1 MVPTTKCLLVAVLWG
16 SFFFSLSSGFQSP
29 LNIHNE
35 PAIRTTTKTTTTTLY
50 GALEPL
56 GREDTWQA
64 YLDEETTG
72 LVYYFDTAT
81 GESRWEP
88 PTATFPEVRLPRKKQ
103 RLADSLRKEY
113 RKTRQEMAN
122 ANEPGGIE
130 DVVGG
135 FFSSVTSVLE
145 KNDARKEDEE
155 SLEDS
160 KTQEVE
166 EEQPSGG
173 FFNNFF
179 SDGGANE
186 ETMED
191 SASLEESIEEE
202 QTAEPKNPF
211 GSLFGGESASVED
224 NQAIEEAAAKENVQ
238 EESKGGLLGSF
249 FPSAEK
255 KIVNLTPIDIDIGSH
270 ILPHP
275 AKVRWGGEDATF
287 VKGRTFG
294 VFDGVSGAEKL
305 DGVPLYSR
313 TLASEMK
320 RQCGTGSETVKEMT
334 SYLTSA
340 ASYADGAATGASTAV
355 VASIGESGFLQALNV
370 GDSCCMVIRDGK
382 VTAKTREISHYWE
395 CPYQLSEDSPDQP
408 KDGTKLNVEL
418 ISGDLVLMGSDG
430 VFDNVNDDQLL
441 ELVAESS
448 TVKPAPLAK
457 KVCDLSR
464 KLSLDKTIVTP
475 YSKQAQRRGDEDYRD
490 GLGGKLDDVSCIVVV
505 CK

>member
-16 SFFFSLSSGFQSP
+16 SFFFTLSLGFQNP

-35 PAIRTTTKTTTTTLY
+35 PAIRTTPKTTTTTLY
-50 GALEPL
+50 VALEPL
-56 GREDTWQA
+56 GQEDTWQA

-103 RLADSLRKEY
+103 RLADTLRKEY

-122 ANEPGGIE
+122 VNESGSIE

-145 KNDARKEDEE
+145 KKNAPKEEDE

-160 KTQEVE
+160 QT
-166 EEQPSGG
+166 PTGS

-186 ETMED
+186 ETMEY
-191 SASLEESIEEE
+191 SASPEESIEEE
-202 QTAEPKNPF
+202 QTVAQKNPF

-224 NQAIEEAAAKENVQ
+224 KGTIDQAAAKEEN
-238 EESKGGLLGSF
+238 KNGLLDSFSTSF
-249 FPSAEK
+249 FPSADKEK
-255 KIVNLTPIDIDIGSH
+255 ILNVTPKLIQIEIGSH

-287 VKGRTFG
+287 IKGRTFG

-305 DGVPLYSR
+305 YGVPLYSR

-320 RQCGTGSETVKEMT
+320 KQCGTSSETVQDMT

-418 ISGDLVLMGSDG
+418 ISGDLVIMGSDG

-441 ELVAESS
+441 DLVTESP
-448 TVKPAPLAK
+448 TVKPTPLAK
-457 KVCDLSR
+457 KICDLSR
-464 KLSLDKTIVTP
+464 KVSLDKTVVTP
-475 YSKQAQRRGDEDYRD
+475 YSKQAQRRGDEDFRD